1 MVKFISEN
9 WANILLIIVGSF
21 ALATYILQERKK
33 KIDAASLIVLQID
46 EFQERLREIS
56 TFIVDGQLNE
66 TAFYE
71 SLPLMDTDYWNKYKH
86 YFVRKMDATSYTAL
100 NQLYEYVSEIQE
112 QQMLMKAF
120 QKNSFQITQ
129 NVLANIES
137 QFIVA
142 DLNNALAETM
152 KESQLCIFKA
162 KGSVFVTSDMPVVN
176 IYGEKDGIE
185 YDLLGMPITPE
196 LFLAFVD
203 TVQRVPRIIIID
215 DNSVKR
221 MNSKQINKDLLISNR
236 IDLLSYIDFSIDAEK
251 EDDEQVYQLLH
262 TDKETA
268 LKQYEDMMSS
278 KEIKYWR

>member
-1 MVKFISEN
+1 MIKFLSEN

-33 KIDAASLIVLQID
+33 QIDAASLIVLQID

-56 TFIVDGQLNE
+56 TYIVDSQLNA

-86 YFVRKMDATSYTAL
+86 YFVRKMDAISYTSL

-112 QQMLMKAF
+112 QQMLMKSL

-142 DLNNALAETM
+142 DFNNVCSEVTAQNITSAMGSLIPKGISEEDRNTLNAMIHQAATQSSNFDMNRFQNLYNYQKNWIKAIINQDALT
-152 KESQLCIFKA
+152 LY
-162 KGSVFVTSDMPVVN
+162 TPVQ
-176 IYGEKDGIE
+176 IRISLEKMIKKYSMLEISGTEGYQMLKKI
-185 YDLLGMPITPE
+185 
-196 LFLAFVD
+196 
-203 TVQRVPRIIIID
+203 
-215 DNSVKR
+215 
-221 MNSKQINKDLLISNR
+221 SKHK
-236 IDLLSYIDFSIDAEK
+236 F
-251 EDDEQVYQLLH
+251 
-262 TDKETA
+262 
-268 LKQYEDMMSS
+268 
-278 KEIKYWR
+278 

>member
-1 MVKFISEN
+1 MEFPKQIKDTVYR
-9 WANILLIIVGSF
+9 LLQEPTLDHFREFLQDQTGEHNAIDFKQEWIEKDKLAKLML
-21 ALATYILQERKK
+21 ALANYGGG
-33 KIDAASLIVLQID
+33 IVV
-46 EFQERLREIS
+46 FPR
-56 TFIVDGQLNE
+56 
-66 TAFYE
+66 
-71 SLPLMDTDYWNKYKH
+71 
-86 YFVRKMDATSYTAL
+86 
-100 NQLYEYVSEIQE
+100 
-112 QQMLMKAF
+112 
-120 QKNSFQITQ
+120 
-129 NVLANIES
+129 
-137 QFIVA
+137 
-142 DLNNALAETM
+142 ALAETM
-152 KESQLCIFKA
+152 NESQLCIFKA

-221 MNSKQINKDLLISNR
+221 MNSKQINKDLLISNC

>member
-1 MVKFISEN
+1 MIKFLSEN

-56 TFIVDGQLNE
+56 TYIVDSQLNA

-86 YFVRKMDATSYTAL
+86 YFVRKMDAISYTSL

-112 QQMLMKAF
+112 QQMLMKSL

-142 DLNNALAETM
+142 DFNNVCSEVTAQNITSAMGSLIPKGISEEDRNTLNAMIHQAATQSSNFDMNRFQNLYNYQKNWIKAIINQDALT
-152 KESQLCIFKA
+152 LY
-162 KGSVFVTSDMPVVN
+162 TPVQ
-176 IYGEKDGIE
+176 IRISLEKMIKKYSMLEISGTEGYQMLKKI
-185 YDLLGMPITPE
+185 
-196 LFLAFVD
+196 
-203 TVQRVPRIIIID
+203 
-215 DNSVKR
+215 
-221 MNSKQINKDLLISNR
+221 SKHK
-236 IDLLSYIDFSIDAEK
+236 F
-251 EDDEQVYQLLH
+251 
-262 TDKETA
+262 
-268 LKQYEDMMSS
+268 
-278 KEIKYWR
+278 